1 MESPTFDLGD
11 VIAERQMRFVVQA
24 GWSREVTIRIGRPVR
39 DSRSKRAWVCPFQIE
54 GLDADAVKG
63 IFGSDSMQA
72 LLLSIHT
79 SPGELS
85 GYMRHTPGAFKHLG
99 ETDASFIDP
108 CRTVLQ
114 YGEDM
119 FPRPED

>member
-1 MESPTFDLGD
+1 MEPPTFDLGD
-11 VIAERQMRFVVQA
+11 VIAERRMQFVAQA
-24 GWSREVTIRIGRPVR
+24 GWSREVTIRVGRPVR
-39 DSRSKRAWVCPFQIE
+39 DGRSGRAWVCPFQIE
-54 GLDADAVKG
+54 GLDSDAVKG

-79 SPGELS
+79 IPGELS

-99 ETDASFIDP
+99 ETDSSFIDP

-114 YGEDM
+114 YGDDM